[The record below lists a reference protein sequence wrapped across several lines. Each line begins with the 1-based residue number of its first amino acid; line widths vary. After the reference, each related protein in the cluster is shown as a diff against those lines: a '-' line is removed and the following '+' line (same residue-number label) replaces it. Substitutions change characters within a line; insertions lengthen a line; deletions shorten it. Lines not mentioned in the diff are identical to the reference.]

1 MIESGEI
8 KKKMS
13 LATLRI
19 ALLSIALP
27 LMLIACAGKKQSLV
41 YDTFK
46 LGISNPNTIID
57 ETPLNPNY
65 RYLKVEA
72 NGQPALLV
80 LGYVDQKHR
89 TMQDVWYSA
98 FNEVIEIKDGRLAN
112 TEGLE
117 KNWTEVTLVNPPS
130 LLEALKTIPGANI
143 KRTTKYRYT
152 RTRTVMPGYHVN
164 IRETVVMEA
173 MNDIPSGIPKILKD
187 PESNPNIRW
196 VKETVLVPTQSRDP
210 SIKPLEAI
218 YAINTKT
225 NEVVY
230 GKQYL
235 TPDFYVSWLSW
246 PYPQTSNAGRT
257 TEQVSSSK

>member
-8 KKKMS
+8 KKMMP
-13 LATLRI
+13 LAKIRI
-19 ALLSIALP
+19 ALLGIAIPMFL
-27 LMLIACAGKKQSLV
+27 ASCVGEKQSII

-46 LGISNPNTIID
+46 LGITNPNAIID
-57 ETPLNPNY
+57 AAPLNPSY

-80 LGYVDQKHR
+80 LGYVDQKHKA
-89 TMQDVWYSA
+89 TQDVWYSA
-98 FNEVIEIKDGRLAN
+98 FKEIIEIKGGRLAN

-117 KNWTEVTLVNPPS
+117 TNWTEVTLVDPPA
-130 LLEALKTIPGANI
+130 LLEALKTSPSANN
-143 KRTTKYRYT
+143 KRFVKYRYI

-173 MNDIPSGIPKILKD
+173 INDIPSGIPKVLRD
-187 PESNPNIRW
+187 PENNPDIRW
-196 VKETVLVPTQSRDP
+196 VKETVLAPPQSRDP
-210 SIKPLEAI
+210 SIKPLEAV

-225 NEVVY
+225 SEVVY

-235 TPDFYVSWLSW
+235 SPDFYISWLSW
-246 PYPQTSNAGRT
+246 PYPKVINAGNT
-257 TEQVSSSK
+257 ADSSKLSK